1 MVAKLIKETCYL
13 SYDEYRNFCS
23 YICLNPNLI
32 EGYVVE
38 YQKGKDVFKVELI
51 DDSVSTIQDIILASQ
66 TRT

>member
-1 MVAKLIKETCYL
+1 M
-13 SYDEYRNFCS
+13 
-23 YICLNPNLI
+23 I